1 MKGGKQIFSLQLGQ
15 QIGGR
20 RLRAVEMIKGVC
32 LANLARVAAALG
44 ECKWSGVTGKIPCI
58 RSSSGDEVDLDWP
71 EAGKSG
77 DL

>member
-1 MKGGKQIFSLQLGQ
+1 
-15 QIGGR
+15 
-20 RLRAVEMIKGVC
+20 MIKGVC

-44 ECKWSGVTGKIPCI
+44 ECKWSGATGKIPCI